1 MATIIVA
8 WWISELLTSKIGKEI
23 EYNRLYDNT
32 ALKIRGFNV
41 TKTNYNKVKYQIDM
55 LEGLPYKNKEKTDVL
70 KREFIKNLKGFKKS
84 NSWIGI
90 VSLEKIYLIIF
101 VICL

>member
-1 MATIIVA
+1 MKTFLIILFVMATIIVA

-70 KREFIKNLKGFKKS
+70 KREFSKKF
-84 NSWIGI
+84 NTLAI
-90 VSLEKIYLIIF
+90 
-101 VICL
+101 